1 VAAEPLKSS
10 WKRDVPF
17 RLGDVEVLPASGE
30 IRTPRGV
37 ERLRPL
43 LMDIL
48 LRLAAEPGAVVR
60 RETLLEDVWRRRMVN
75 DEVLSRA
82 MAELR
87 TTLGDDARVPRYIET
102 LPKLGYRL
110 VAAVS
115 RAPAP
120 LPGNDALPLR
130 ASRHPA
136 AIPGLLLVAAAIGTA
151 GWWALR
157 AQPAPFAQLERRLTL
172 ARPLTSDPER
182 ELSPRFSPDGKH
194 VAFALAGRDAARIVV
209 QSIDGGARQ
218 VVDGPGGEARMS
230 PAFFPDGKRIAY
242 WKGSDADCSIVERDL
257 ETGRERTLLDCA
269 MSPRA
274 RFDLSADGR
283 WIVFSGTARQ
293 QEPATLWVLDLA
305 GSAPQPLTTSEK
317 DLGDDIVPRFSPDAK
332 QVAFFR
338 GNASQRT
345 PWVVTRG
352 DPASAHAVAKLE
364 GLSYGFA
371 WLGRDGPLLVAAD
384 WFGFRALNLLDVAS
398 GKARLVGA
406 RGARYPDA
414 GPSGELVFENAV
426 YTANL
431 WSVDPVAGPAKEPSW
446 PSTRYSNEPEF
457 SPDAARLAFASN
469 RDGADALYVATEGGE
484 ARRIAFGEGYRYLR
498 PHWSPDGRS
507 IYAVRTLAAAGSASP
522 SEAVRVA
529 ATGGPAEVLA
539 ALGRSVGD
547 VREGPGGMLYW
558 GEAADH
564 ALRLM
569 RAPLADLA
577 HPERLPLPL
586 VSHYQVSGGRLAF
599 TQPHL
604 DKMTLC
610 RLETLACA
618 PLGIGIAPSG
628 ALHWALTPGGLYAR
642 TVSNGTLRLARF
654 DLATQAM
661 TRQWDIAPGGAGSS
675 IAVSADERHI
685 VVAKEE
691 DPAIDLMIAR

>member
-1 VAAEPLKSS
+1 MKSS
-10 WKRDVPF
+10 WKRDLPF

-30 IRTPRGV
+30 IRTARGV

-43 LMDIL
+43 LLDIL

-115 RAPAP
+115 EASAP
-120 LPGNDALPLR
+120 LPGGVAPGVR
-130 ASRHPA
+130 ASRRRGLILA
-136 AIPGLLLVAAAIGTA
+136 LLLMAAAIGAA

-157 AQPAPFAQLERRLTL
+157 PRPAAFADLERRLTL
-172 ARPLTSDPER
+172 ARPLTSDPQL
-182 ELSPRFSPDGKH
+182 ELSPRFSPDGTH
-194 VAFALAGRDAARIVV
+194 VAFALADRDAARIVV

-218 VVDGPGGEARMS
+218 VVGDLDTDARMS
-230 PAFFPDGKRIAY
+230 PVFFPDGKRIAY
-242 WKGSDADCSIVERDL
+242 WKGNDADCSIVERSLD
-257 ETGRERTLLDCA
+257 TGRERTLLDCA
-269 MSPRA
+269 MSPRS

-283 WIVFSGTARQ
+283 WIVFSGNARR
-293 QEPATLWVLDLA
+293 EDPATLWVLDVA
-305 GSAPQPLTTSEK
+305 GGAPQRLTTSEK
-317 DLGDDIVPRFSPDAK
+317 DLGDDIVPRFSPDAR

-338 GNASQRT
+338 GNASQRA
-345 PWVVTRG
+345 PWIVTRG

-398 GKARLVGA
+398 GEARLVGA
-406 RGARYPDA
+406 RGARYPDVGPA
-414 GPSGELVFENAV
+414 GEIVFESAA

-431 WSVDPVAGPAKEPSW
+431 WSVDPGGGPAKQPSW

-457 SPDAARLAFASN
+457 SPDAARLVFASN
-469 RDGADALYVATEGGE
+469 RDGADAIYVATAGGE
-484 ARRIAFGEGYRYLR
+484 ARRIAFGEGYRFLR
-498 PHWSPDGRS
+498 PHWSPDGRFV
-507 IYAVRTLAAAGSASP
+507 YGVRTIAAAGSASP
-522 SEAVRVA
+522 SEAVRFPA
-529 ATGGPAEVLA
+529 AGGPVEVLA

-547 VREGPGGMLYW
+547 VREGPGGILYW

-586 VSHYQVSGGRLAF
+586 VSQDQLSGGRLAF
-599 TQPHL
+599 TQPNL
-604 DKMTLC
+604 DKVTLC
-610 RLETLACA
+610 QLDTLACA
-618 PLGIGIAPSG
+618 PLRIGIAASG
-628 ALHWALTPGGLYAR
+628 ALHWALTPGALYAR
-642 TVSNGTLRLARF
+642 APSNGTLQLARF

-661 TRQWDIAPGGAGSS
+661 TRQWDIAPSGAGSS